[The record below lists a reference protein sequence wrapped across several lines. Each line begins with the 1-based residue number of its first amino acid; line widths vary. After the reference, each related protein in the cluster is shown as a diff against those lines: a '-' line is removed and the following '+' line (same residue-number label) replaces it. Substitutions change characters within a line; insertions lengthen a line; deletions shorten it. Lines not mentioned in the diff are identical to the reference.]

1 MFLYKLNADTAE
13 IAVNDIVYQVSL
25 AQAEKLARD
34 ILARLAPAPAGELSP
49 MARRILNT
57 VYTHKKA
64 NGGNNPSL
72 RELCD
77 KLQFRSYQA
86 IEPYLNELEAAGWLL
101 RPDGRKARGFDWG
114 GDYTPPARPFRV
126 VHRRVRPGYV
136 RGK

>member
-1 MFLYKLNADTAE
+1 MGESSAE
-13 IAVNDIVYQVSL
+13 IAVNDVVYLVTL

-34 ILARLAPAPAGELSP
+34 ILARLTPAPAGELSP
-49 MARRILNT
+49 IARRVLNA

-64 NGGNNPSL
+64 NSGNNPSL

-86 IEPYLNELEAAGWLL
+86 IEPYLIELETAGWLL
-101 RPDGRKARGFDWG
+101 RPTGRKARGFDWG